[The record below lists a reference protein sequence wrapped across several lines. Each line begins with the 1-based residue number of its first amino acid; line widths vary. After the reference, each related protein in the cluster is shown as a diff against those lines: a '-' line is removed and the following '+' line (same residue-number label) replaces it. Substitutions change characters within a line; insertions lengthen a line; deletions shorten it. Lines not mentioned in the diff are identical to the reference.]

1 MFAVVSWHD
10 SVQGLA
16 VSRRDGVVSLEVW
29 THTLVTVI
37 ISPLVSHLSILTF
50 YYRRTQRQ
58 RKKMPSVV
66 K

>member
-10 SVQGLA
+10 SVESLA